1 MINWNCLKD
10 DYIAGVKRATQDHE
24 EHQEDGDHE
33 EHEDM
38 EEVEQGQG
46 PEHEQELN
54 AKVLY
59 DVSGAMTSHGRFA
72 IGYGAVRAADVRAA
86 AKENNV
92 TQSNPVSMQML
103 ARQNAEL
110 RRENTRLQ
118 KENDSVTQQ
127 GKVAIDLTVVCICD
141 ESIFLQANHF
151 SKSEIFDVF
160 TRHFIDALDSDM
172 KFQRH
177 PYDLH
182 QQQQRKEL

>member
-1 MINWNCLKD
+1 
-10 DYIAGVKRATQDHE
+10 
-24 EHQEDGDHE
+24 
-33 EHEDM
+33 M

-127 GKVAIDLTVVCICD
+127 GKVAIDLTVALYRRFGLGHEIPEASLRFASAAAAQGIATGASHVGSESTNDDNAVDGHD
-141 ESIFLQANHF
+141 EDNLNNTYEA
-151 SKSEIFDVF
+151 
-160 TRHFIDALDSDM
+160 ALETENCHSG
-172 KFQRH
+172 H
-177 PYDLH
+177 H
-182 QQQQRKEL
+182 A